1 MGRLRAITIKE
12 IWALIRDPRSR
23 ITLFIPPLLQ
33 LMIFSYAATLE
44 VDNIDVGLLD
54 MSAGIHSSEFA
65 SRLGGSPNFRTIKRL
80 QSPGELRAAI
90 DRQEVI
96 AAIVIEADFDRKIE
110 SGRPATI
117 GVVLDGRRSN
127 AAQIVAS
134 YLQDIAASV
143 GADIGPPS
151 RAPPGGSVV
160 TNWFNPSLDFVW
172 FNLPGL
178 LVLIVSVTGLSV
190 TAQSVSRERELGTFD
205 QLMVSPLR
213 THEILIGKMIPPL
226 IVGLINGIIYLLA
239 ARLIFGVP
247 FTGSVLLFFFALVVY
262 MLALIGVGMLVSS
275 ISQTQQ
281 QAFLGSFLA
290 TVPVVMLSGFSSPV
304 ENMPGWLQIANL
316 VNPAQYFLVISH
328 GLFLKAMPVGA
339 VLAQLWPIVIIGCVT
354 LATSAWLFRA
364 RME

>member
-23 ITLFIPPLLQ
+23 ITLFIPPLVQ
-33 LMIFSYAATLE
+33 LLIFSYAATLE

-54 MSAGIHSSEFA
+54 MSAGVHSSEFS
-65 SRLGGSPNFRTIKRL
+65 SRIAGSPNFRTIQRL
-80 QSPGELRAAI
+80 QSPSELRAAI
-90 DRQEVI
+90 DRQDVI
-96 AAIVIEADFDRKIE
+96 AAIVIEADFDRNVE
-110 SGRPATI
+110 AGRPATI

-134 YLQDIAASV
+134 YLQEIASDVGVDVDAS
-143 GADIGPPS
+143 A
-151 RAPPGGSVV
+151 RAAPEGSVV

-178 LVLIVSVTGLSV
+178 LVIIVSVTGLSV
-190 TAQSVSRERELGTFD
+190 AAQSVARERELGTFD

-226 IVGLINGIIYLLA
+226 IAGLINGIIYLLA
-239 ARLIFGVP
+239 ARYVFAVP
-247 FTGSVLLFFFALVVY
+247 FTGSVMLFFFALTIY
-262 MLALIGVGMLVSS
+262 MLALIGIGMLVSS

-281 QAFLGSFLA
+281 QAFLGSFLVI
-290 TVPVVMLSGFSSPV
+290 VPVVMLSGFSSPV

-328 GLFLKAMPVGA
+328 GLFLKAMPVDA
-339 VLAQLWPIVIIGCVT
+339 VLAQLWPIALIGCVALT
-354 LATSAWLFRA
+354 ASAWLFRA